1 MRHVV
6 KTLPGLRLNG
16 TTLSGLLPTEY
27 VTSLGDLFGEM
38 LGVMVVVTDMDGEP
52 LTEPSNQCGLF
63 KLINEDPGAVRECV
77 AGWRELAHDLD
88 LAPRFAPSHL
98 GLLCARSY
106 VRVGS
111 ELRGIILA
119 GGVAPRNWPPTTEQ
133 VGKMSAEFGV
143 DADVL
148 SDHLD
153 EVFHLDAQAEQR
165 VLSLLPRL
173 ARFLSEVANERK
185 QVLSKLDA
193 IAALAGASPS

>member
-1 MRHVV
+1 
-6 KTLPGLRLNG
+6 
-16 TTLSGLLPTEY
+16 
-27 VTSLGDLFGEM
+27 
-38 LGVMVVVTDMDGEP
+38 
-52 LTEPSNQCGLF
+52 
-63 KLINEDPGAVRECV
+63 
-77 AGWRELAHDLD
+77 
-88 LAPRFAPSHL
+88 
-98 GLLCARSY
+98 
-106 VRVGS
+106 
-111 ELRGIILA
+111 
-119 GGVAPRNWPPTTEQ
+119 
-133 VGKMSAEFGV
+133 MSAEFGV